1 MRCLES
7 IADSTDLNLSKLWEM
22 VKDRKAWHAELHG
35 VVKSWTRLSEWTPSQ
50 PFFKHKDKNKD
61 TFQTCKDLKVDL
73 PDSETH
79 RGCALS
85 DGGGGDQPGKKR
97 DRDPG
102 KEQPPAPAKKKT
114 HIQGCFSDSV
124 NEKYQQLLSSSEQ
137 LGLEWP
143 WDKKLQEEM
152 CAYGWNTIQM
162 LEHVGFR
169 LPLGGSE
176 SDVKHKRRP
185 RGTQWNWT
193 VFEKTWLQYT
203 NCVPSRVCGYVLCA
217 CVC

>member
-102 KEQPPAPAKKKT
+102 KEQPPAPAKKRHTSKGVSRILSMRST
-114 HIQGCFSDSV
+114 SSCWAAQSNWGWSDPGI
-124 NEKYQQLLSSSEQ
+124 KSSRRRCVHMGET
-137 LGLEWP
+137 LFRCWNM
-143 WDKKLQEEM
+143 WD
-152 CAYGWNTIQM
+152 
-162 LEHVGFR
+162 
-169 LPLGGSE
+169 
-176 SDVKHKRRP
+176 SDC
-185 RGTQWNWT
+185 
-193 VFEKTWLQYT
+193 L
-203 NCVPSRVCGYVLCA
+203 
-217 CVC
+217 